1 MPGRFLRGRHTAAIL
16 RRIGCEQT
24 IAGSLDEYV
33 SIAVR
38 LARDPAARAEVRQG
52 VATGKHA
59 LFRDTGTVRALEDFL
74 ARALEQ
80 PDGAD
85 DVV

>member
-38 LARDPAARAEVRQG
+38 LARDPAWRAEVRQT
-52 VATGKHA
+52 VATGKHR
-59 LFRDTGTVRALEDFL
+59 LFRDADAIRALEDFL
-74 ARALEQ
+74 VQAVA
-80 PDGAD
+80 
-85 DVV
+85 

>member
-16 RRIGCEQT
+16 RRIGCETT

-38 LARDPAARAEVRQG
+38 LARDPAWRADVRQA
-52 VATGKHA
+52 VAIGKHR
-59 LFRDTGTVRALEDFL
+59 LFRDMDSIRALEDFL
-74 ARALEQ
+74 AQAMR
-80 PDGAD
+80 
-85 DVV
+85 